1 MSVQTYRVLRGIHI
15 TGELNSSGKPR
26 LAKRGDI
33 VKTQSNLL
41 KFNAMG
47 APPRFELVTGD
58 ALATLEKA
66 EAADSVTSASNSEY
80 LDTLTSMSKEELK
93 KVAEA
98 EEIDIRGLTRKEDII
113 DCIVKAVS
121 NR

>member
-1 MSVQTYRVLRGIHI
+1 MSLQAYRVLRGIHI

-33 VKTQSNLL
+33 IKTESNLL
-41 KFNAMG
+41 KFNALG
-47 APPRFELVTGD
+47 APPRFELVTGE
-58 ALATLEKA
+58 ALATLEKEETA
-66 EAADSVTSASNSEY
+66 NAASPTNSEY
-80 LDTLTSMSKEELK
+80 LDTLTSMNKEELK

-113 DCIVKAVS
+113 DCIVKAVA